1 MESRLKLVAKYQRTR
16 LAWLTK
22 AQQKAAGPAQDVVK
36 AVERAPYQ
44 VLVASVDGTVQQ
56 LSAHTVGGVVAPAQA
71 LMVVAP
77 PDSGLE
83 IETRCRTGR
92 HSARQAAGQIYRPNA
107 GEHNFERAKRRGTR
121 YAARISLDRTQMQIE
136 ENRVNLSPGAAVSRK
151 IKTGSRTT
159 ISYLLSP
166 PLKYKEEK
174 PAGRVRRW
182 PSVQ

>member
-1 MESRLKLVAKYQRTR
+1 VESRLKLVAKYQRTR

-77 PDSGLE
+77 P
-83 IETRCRTGR
+83 
-92 HSARQAAGQIYRPNA
+92 RQR
-107 GEHNFERAKRRGTR
+107 
-121 YAARISLDRTQMQIE
+121 S
-136 ENRVNLSPGAAVSRK
+136 
-151 IKTGSRTT
+151 
-159 ISYLLSP
+159 
-166 PLKYKEEK
+166 
-174 PAGRVRRW
+174 
-182 PSVQ
+182 

>member
-77 PDSGLE
+77 PTAVLRSRPGVEPNAIPRDKPQDKSTDRMPGSTTSSEPKGEEPVMLRASRS
-83 IETRCRTGR
+83 TARKCRSRRTASIYLPARRSAERSRLARAQPFPTCFRR
-92 HSARQAAGQIYRPNA
+92 HSNT
-107 GEHNFERAKRRGTR
+107 KRKNPRG
-121 YAARISLDRTQMQIE
+121 
-136 ENRVNLSPGAAVSRK
+136 G
-151 IKTGSRTT
+151 
-159 ISYLLSP
+159 
-166 PLKYKEEK
+166 
-174 PAGRVRRW
+174 
-182 PSVQ
+182 